1 MSRLSHPRA
10 GSSYISVL
18 LGLALITIIGC
29 ALFAG
34 FAHGQRLARL
44 LRQRTALLNV
54 AQAEMEHVRGLP
66 FEQVVSHPIDQ
77 GDVTGEV
84 RIELL
89 NAHRKRIWLT
99 VRHPSAPGWP
109 VHVVTERC
117 L

>member
-1 MSRLSHPRA
+1 MPCLPPRA

-54 AQAEMEHVRGLP
+54 AQAEMERARGMP
-66 FEQVVSHPIDQ
+66 FEHVLSHPIDQ
-77 GDVTGEV
+77 EGATGEMRV
-84 RIELL
+84 ELL
-89 NAHRKRIWLT
+89 SARRKRIWLT

-109 VHVVTERC
+109 VQMATERC